1 LGEDHPETATILAN
15 YADVL
20 RHTERKREARQMQ
33 ARARDILTR
42 HVQRN
47 LLQHSVD
54 ASQLLRESK

>member
-1 LGEDHPETATILAN
+1 
-15 YADVL
+15 
-20 RHTERKREARQMQ
+20 MQ

-54 ASQLLRESK
+54 ASQLLRENK